1 MHPAEDAITF
11 TQVFLATPFS
21 GELRHVRRL
30 EMIADYEVSGDL
42 PPLPGWE

>member
-1 MHPAEDAITF
+1 
-11 TQVFLATPFS
+11 VFLATPFS
-21 GELRHVRRL
+21 GEVRHVRRL